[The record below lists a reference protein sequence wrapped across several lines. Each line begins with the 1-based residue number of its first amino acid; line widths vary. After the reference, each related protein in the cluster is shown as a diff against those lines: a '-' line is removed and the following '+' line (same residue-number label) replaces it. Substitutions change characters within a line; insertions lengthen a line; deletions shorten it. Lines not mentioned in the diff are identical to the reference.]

1 MRDKI
6 ARLFRRLDK
15 FLDLPADHQRRVIYT
30 LLLVVAFRLA
40 LWVIPYRTLQRI
52 ADRVPARRIASDEEA
67 SQIAHDITAVSRYV
81 LEATCL
87 TQALVAQVLL
97 QRDGFSPKMKIGVAH
112 GENGQLKAHAWIEMD
127 GRIFI
132 GDLGPEMVFA
142 TMQKS

>member
-97 QRDGFSPKMKIGVAH
+97 QRDGFSPKMKI
-112 GENGQLKAHAWIEMD
+112 
-127 GRIFI
+127 
-132 GDLGPEMVFA
+132 
-142 TMQKS
+142 